1 VSGVLDPRLILGAIA
16 CAGAV
21 GLATTALYKPPRK
34 LAGRLLPYTMIART
48 RLGTGQ
54 PQTEL
59 LEAAAHERSGVAE
72 VFGPIVRRLA
82 EALGGVID
90 AGGREATEL
99 RLRHA
104 GMSDLSVDG
113 YRARQLGA
121 TVAAVSG
128 GLIVG
133 LATASGAVV
142 TLLCGALMVFPGAS
156 FWRNRVTAAIETR
169 RAAMR
174 VETYTLAQLLAVHL
188 RTGEGGIGKAVRSV
202 VGRSSGPVSD
212 ELWEAS
218 AWIEAGVPPQEA
230 YASLARLCAE
240 PDTARFYRI
249 LAAGHRGGDIAPALL
264 SLATGI
270 RADRREDIART
281 AVRKRTAMVIPL
293 VVVIAPVMILFV
305 AAPLPS
311 LLNLG
316 N

>member
-1 VSGVLDPRLILGAIA
+1 MSGLEPRLILGALA
-16 CAGAV
+16 AAGAV
-21 GLATTALYKPPRK
+21 IELVVILYRPPRR

-59 LEAAAHERSGVAE
+59 LEAAAHQRSGVAE

-82 EALGGVID
+82 EALGSVID
-90 AGGREATEL
+90 AGGREATEM

-104 GMSDLSVDG
+104 GMTSLTVDS

-128 GLIVG
+128 GLFVG
-133 LATASGAVV
+133 LATGRGAVV
-142 TLLCGALMVFPGAS
+142 TLFCGVMMIFPGMS
-156 FWRNRVTAAIETR
+156 FWRNRVTGAIEKR
-169 RAAMR
+169 REAMR

-188 RTGEGGIGKAVRSV
+188 RTGEGGIGKAVRQV
-202 VGRSSGPVSD
+202 VQRSSGPTSD
-212 ELWEAS
+212 ELREALG
-218 AWIEAGVPPQEA
+218 WIETGVPPQEA
-230 YASLARLCAE
+230 YATLARLCAE
-240 PDTARFYRI
+240 PDGARFYRI

-264 SLATGI
+264 SLASGV
-270 RADRREDIART
+270 RADRREEIART
-281 AVRKRTAMVIPL
+281 AVRKRTAMVLPL